1 MNKSDIIVGLD
12 IGTTKIAAIVGRK
25 NEYGKLEILGFG
37 RTESIGVK
45 RGVVSNIENTVQSI
59 RTALSLAEQSSGVNI
74 KYVNVGIA
82 GQHIKSLQHKGT
94 IIRRDIENE
103 ITQQDIDTLQ
113 QNMFNLSMNPGEEII
128 DVIPQEY
135 IVDGEEGIKQPIG
148 MLGNTLEANFHIIIG
163 QTAAAKNI
171 YKCVRKAGIEVLD
184 LILEPIASADAVL
197 SEEEKEAGVVLVDIG
212 GGTTD
217 IAIFQDGI
225 IRHTAVI
232 PFGGEIL
239 TEDIKEGCS
248 IIRKH
253 AEELKIKF
261 GSALASENREDEVVA
276 IPGLRGR
283 PPKEITLKNLAHI
296 IQARMEE
303 ITEHVYYEIKNSGYE
318 KKLIAG
324 IVLTGGGALLKHLS
338 QLTEFMTG
346 MDTRIGYP
354 NEHLAP
360 ETPDE
365 MASPMYA
372 TGIGLVIQ
380 GAQRLVREKG
390 KDENVMAEKASV
402 QPLSDQEKPVEE
414 PEPVLVE
421 EEPESIET
429 GDIFSEPKD
438 QHAQKSEQKNKPQKS
453 NGFLKR
459 IQDWFEGDE
468 M

>member
-1 MNKSDIIVGLD
+1 MNKTDIIVGLD
-12 IGTTKIAAIVGRK
+12 IGTTKIAAIVGRR
-25 NEYGKLEILGFG
+25 NEHGKIEILGYG
-37 RTESIGVK
+37 NTESIGVK

-59 RTALSLAEQSSGVNI
+59 RTAIELAEKSSGVDI

-94 IIRRDIENE
+94 IIRKEIETE
-103 ITQQDIDTLQ
+103 ISQMDIDTLHQ
-113 QNMFNLSMNPGEEII
+113 SMFNLNMNPGEEII

-135 IVDGEEGIKQPIG
+135 IIDGEEGIKQPIG

-171 YKCVRKAGIEVLD
+171 YKCVRKANLEVVD
-184 LILEPIASADAVL
+184 LILEPIASADSVL

-225 IRHTAVI
+225 IRHTSVI

-248 IIRKH
+248 IIKKH

-261 GSALASENREDEVVA
+261 GSALASENRDDEVVA

-283 PPKEITLKNLAHI
+283 QPKEITLRNLASI

-303 ITEHVYYEIKNSGYE
+303 IIEHIYYEIKNSGYE
-318 KKLIAG
+318 KKLIGG
-324 IVLTGGGALLKHLS
+324 IVLTGGGALLKHLA

-360 ETPDE
+360 GTPDE

-380 GAQRLVREKG
+380 GVERYIREKVREDIKSP
-390 KDENVMAEKASV
+390 EKVKSV
-402 QPLSDQEKPVEE
+402 ER
-414 PEPVLVE
+414 
-421 EEPESIET
+421 
-429 GDIFSEPKD
+429 
-438 QHAQKSEQKNKPQKS
+438 EQKVEKKSKS

-468 M
+468 L